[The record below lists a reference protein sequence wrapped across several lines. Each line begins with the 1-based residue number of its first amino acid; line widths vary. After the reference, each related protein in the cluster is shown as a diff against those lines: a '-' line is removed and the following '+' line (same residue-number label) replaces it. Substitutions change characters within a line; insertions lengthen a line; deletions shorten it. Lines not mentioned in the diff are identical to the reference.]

1 MVWIWW
7 VCCTHVAGGIATW
20 IIITQLAQLGSSW
33 LLTPSLEVFVVLVR
47 GVFLRLDSTSG
58 CICLDLCGGNVFV
71 SRRHLTCNWWRMFK
85 MGTQAIIR
93 VTFRIPVK
101 KSGNCQ
107 SPIYRWFSS
116 IICSEPRFERGCS
129 NATVMITRGQGS
141 FWSIPIS
148 RTLWVGLE
156 SVRRKA
162 CVLQRWF
169 FTDASRTTYHTCSQ
183 FAFCRWVLQLAL
195 NISEY
200 SFGAVT
206 PIVYITLNASGLTP
220 ERTSRE
226 NVWNW

>member
-1 MVWIWW
+1 MSLLYPCGWW
-7 VCCTHVAGGIATW
+7 NCYLNHNHSIGTTWFILTVDPKFGSFCCACSWGFSEAW
-20 IIITQLAQLGSSW
+20 FDQWMDLPWPMCMWCFCLEKACYMQLV
-33 LLTPSLEVFVVLVR
+33 TDVYSL
-47 GVFLRLDSTSG
+47 
-58 CICLDLCGGNVFV
+58 
-71 SRRHLTCNWWRMFK
+71 
-85 MGTQAIIR
+85 GTQAIIR

-116 IICSEPRFERGCS
+116 ICSEPRFERGCS

-206 PIVYITLNASGLTP
+206 PIVYRNTLNASGLTP